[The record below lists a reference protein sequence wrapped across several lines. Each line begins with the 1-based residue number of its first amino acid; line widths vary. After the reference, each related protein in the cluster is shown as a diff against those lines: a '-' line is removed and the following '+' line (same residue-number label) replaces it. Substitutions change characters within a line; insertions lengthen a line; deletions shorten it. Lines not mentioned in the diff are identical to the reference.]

1 MTHPIPTPPSPTRRP
16 TDDQIARLAHTIL
29 CQRAN
34 LSRADERVVRDCQ
47 VLIGD
52 LPPTREDPSAV
63 LARVVAAFQKICAE
77 ADLDGTLHVLG
88 TCCGP
93 SSALGRTC
101 PHCRG
106 RVHAQPAR
114 GRVLERCER
123 CDSHLWQPRGT
134 LRTDAMLDDVGVA
147 GSSVL
152 GEIARG
158 EPGRGQIRE

>member
-1 MTHPIPTPPSPTRRP
+1 MTSHPRPEPTRRP
-16 TDDQIARLAHTIL
+16 TDDQIARLANTIL
-29 CQRAN
+29 CQRAP

-52 LPPTREDPSAV
+52 QPPTEEDPGAI
-63 LARVVAAFQKICAE
+63 LDRVVVAFRRRCAE

-88 TCCGP
+88 ACCDP
-93 SSALGRTC
+93 ESALGRTC
-101 PHCRG
+101 AHCRG

-123 CDSHLWQPRGT
+123 CDDHLWQPRGT

-147 GSSVL
+147 GSAVL
-152 GEIARG
+152 GEIQA
-158 EPGRGQIRE
+158 GQPTRDPIRE